1 MQQEMRQTKKTFKS
15 LHKEL
20 FLLQM
25 LYALKKNKN
34 KDVQNRYPKRIT
46 GDKST
51 LGCGNEDNS
60 SGEKRRNF
68 SKCSF
73 KQVCSISLFS

>member
-51 LGCGNEDNS
+51 LGCGN
-60 SGEKRRNF
+60 
-68 SKCSF
+68 
-73 KQVCSISLFS
+73 

>member
-1 MQQEMRQTKKTFKS
+1 MKYNSVTYTLTLCNKKCGKQKKTFKS

-51 LGCGNEDNS
+51 LGCGN
-60 SGEKRRNF
+60 
-68 SKCSF
+68 
-73 KQVCSISLFS
+73 

>member
-34 KDVQNRYPKRIT
+34 KDVQNRYSKHMT
-46 GDKST
+46 EDKST
-51 LGCGNEDNS
+51 LGCGN
-60 SGEKRRNF
+60 
-68 SKCSF
+68 
-73 KQVCSISLFS
+73 

>member
-20 FLLQM
+20 FLLQR

-46 GDKST
+46 EDKST
-51 LGCGNEDNS
+51 LGMW
-60 SGEKRRNF
+60 
-68 SKCSF
+68 
-73 KQVCSISLFS
+73 